1 MPLDFLLDRF
11 DELPATRALLE
22 QLPAAGKRAGVGG
35 LPGSSAAVLV
45 ATLVRRLPQRLFAVV
60 APTPAPCIPSAS
72 RSAQKS
78 PTTSWPVSESRRWR
92 RCYAR
97 GGGEPYASWSPRRVP

>member
-60 APTPAPCIPSAS
+60 APTPADG
-72 RSAQKS
+72 
-78 PTTSWPVSESRRWR
+78 ERWLV
-92 RCYAR
+92 
-97 GGGEPYASWSPRRVP
+97 SWSPRFPSAAA